1 MIKTVFTFKEILMES
16 NKSIGNTAR
25 NVSYAISA
33 GNLYHIRRGLYAKDE
48 YYNRQEMAV
57 KIYKPA
63 YISFETVLVEEG
75 IIFQDYKT
83 IMVASYKTVNIIADK
98 QKIRYRKLKD
108 ELLINAKGLI
118 KNNFYY
124 KASKERAV
132 LDMLYLNKKYHFDN
146 LQNMDWN
153 MMFEL
158 VKIYKNKNLEIKLQ
172 QIYARSK

>member
-1 MIKTVFTFKEILMES
+1 
-16 NKSIGNTAR
+16 
-25 NVSYAISA
+25 
-33 GNLYHIRRGLYAKDE
+33 
-48 YYNRQEMAV
+48 
-57 KIYKPA
+57 
-63 YISFETVLVEEG
+63 
-75 IIFQDYKT
+75 
-83 IMVASYKTVNIIADK
+83 MVASYKTVNIIADK